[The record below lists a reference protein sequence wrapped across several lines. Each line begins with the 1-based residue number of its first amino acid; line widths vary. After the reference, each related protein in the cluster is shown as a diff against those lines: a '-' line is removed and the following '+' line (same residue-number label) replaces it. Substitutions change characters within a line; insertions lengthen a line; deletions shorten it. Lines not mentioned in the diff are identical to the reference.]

1 MIKRTYLKHPR
12 KKLTDAAAQ
21 LFREDLVQIIF
32 SNNCTRIIYMYFE
45 GHLAVCHH
53 CVCIK
58 LLCLQYNDFNANKI
72 LIQHDR

>member
-12 KKLTDAAAQ
+12 KKLTDVAAQ

-53 CVCIK
+53 CV
-58 LLCLQYNDFNANKI
+58 
-72 LIQHDR
+72 